1 MDGSG
6 AAHRSLL
13 ERHLSHA
20 RGVGQASTFI
30 YNSPRAARRTLAD
43 DGADWPWFVLWLLL
57 GSESSSPLAD
67 RYLCCPNMVCVNG
80 DRCGVQLGNNGFSP
94 DQGGRGRCTRGMVGG
109 FRRLGGWPPVAAGQ
123 EPQHHQLVV
132 CWHATNA
139 ATFRVLL
146 WKSVIYKQQCRS
158 KTIKTIHSS
167 RLPSVFKTQRSPC
180 STISAAPADS
190 LSYQSCTSSARSI
203 LQIPNLGLTRSCFHA
218 LAECPGP

>member
-1 MDGSG
+1 MVRLVALVGLRVVIT
-6 AAHRSLL
+6 ACRPIPLL
-13 ERHLSHA
+13 SQHGLCEWRQVWSTTREQRLLSRPGWA
-20 RGVGQASTFI
+20 RPMH
-30 YNSPRAARRTLAD
+30 PRD
-43 DGADWPWFVLWLLL
+43 
-57 GSESSSPLAD
+57 
-67 RYLCCPNMVCVNG
+67 
-80 DRCGVQLGNNGFSP
+80 
-94 DQGGRGRCTRGMVGG
+94 GG

-123 EPQHHQLVV
+123 EAQHHKLVV
-132 CWHATNA
+132 CWHAINA